1 MNRILRAAAAAALLL
16 ILLPLQARAEQLLI
30 PVGRVIGLQLQS
42 GSVTVA
48 AFDDSLGA
56 AAREAGIRIGDEIL
70 KIDDRAVASAQ
81 DVRTALESSG
91 DYVSLTLRR
100 GGKLRTV
107 PVQTVRSDGI
117 PRLGVYLRQGISGI
131 GTVTWYDPETGLFG
145 TLGHGVSDGKGNLL
159 KMTAGHAYD
168 AQVISIDKGKRGEPG
183 QLKGSADPGRVC
195 GTLTRN
201 TAQGVFGKA
210 FPGWKGEALPLADY
224 EDIRTGSAAIISTV
238 DENGPREYSVEI
250 LKIYPQERGDCRNL
264 LIRVTDPTLL
274 KTTGGIVQGMSG
286 SPIIQD
292 GKLVGAVTHVLV
304 NDPTT
309 GYGIFIENMLDAAA

>member
-16 ILLPLQARAEQLLI
+16 LLLPLQARAEQLLI

-48 AFDDSLGA
+48 AFDDVHGA

-70 KIDDRAVASAQ
+70 KIDNRAVSSAQ
-81 DVRTALESSG
+81 DVRTALEASG

-100 GGKLRTV
+100 SGKLRTV

-159 KMTAGHAYD
+159 NMTAGQAYD
-168 AQVISIDKGKRGEPG
+168 ARILSVEKGKSGEPG

-201 TAQGVFGKA
+201 TAQGVFGKTRQGW
-210 FPGWKGEALPLADY
+210 PGEELPLADY
-224 EDIRTGSAAIISTV
+224 EEIESGAATILSTV
-238 DENGPREYSVEI
+238 NDTGPREYSVEI
-250 LKIYPQERGDCRNL
+250 LKIYPKKRSDCRNL
-264 LIRVTDPTLL
+264 LIRVTDPALL
-274 KTTGGIVQGMSG
+274 ETTGGIVQGMSG
-286 SPIIQD
+286 SPIIQN

-304 NDPTT
+304 NSPDT
-309 GYGIFIENMLDAAA
+309 GYGIFIENMLDAAS